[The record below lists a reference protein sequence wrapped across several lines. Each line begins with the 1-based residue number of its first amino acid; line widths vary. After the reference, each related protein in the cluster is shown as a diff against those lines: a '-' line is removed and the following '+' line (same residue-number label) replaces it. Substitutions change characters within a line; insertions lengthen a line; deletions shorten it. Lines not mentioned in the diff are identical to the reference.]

1 MPGTDFEGFDP
12 IAVVGYGCVFPPNS
26 YDADTFW
33 QNILGGR
40 IGIDS
45 PPKNRWNWEDY
56 HTEDKGVVDKTYCR
70 WGGFLDDYAGPSGLE
85 ELTRIG
91 QEAVGELNRTQ
102 LMVLDTVLQTL
113 RMSGYSPS
121 RLSTTD
127 TALFVGNMLGDEQV
141 MESSL
146 TFRAT
151 EVLHHLRNSEAF
163 QALESGQRT
172 ALESGFPA
180 AVKNRLYDADSGPAA
195 HVFQVSVAKAVAR
208 VIGLPGPA
216 AIGDAAC
223 ASGLTVIDTAVK
235 YLQDGSHDMVLAT
248 GVQGN
253 MNITGNVCFAKIGG
267 LSATRSTPLD
277 EGASGLINGE
287 GSGTVLLKRLSDA
300 VRDGDTIAGVIRGVA
315 TRCDGKG
322 KAIYAPSSRGQVAA
336 MRRALELADAQPG
349 ELDYIET
356 HATATSTGDLVE
368 VSSLQQLYA
377 DSGAEPG
384 SIRLGSVKAQIG
396 HTFSAAGMANL
407 LKILLAFQHETVPPT
422 HAFTRAPEA
431 MKLDGSPFRV
441 PVASE
446 PWQAPEECRP
456 RRALTNAFGFGGVN
470 TSVIVEQYDAVHH
483 ADAALEQQSHTDSS
497 RSTANAPLAV
507 LGIGCVA
514 PFSRD
519 TEGLVG
525 DRAPGAGVTGFPED
539 RWHPD
544 AAEIYDPEG
553 TWRGGVV
560 TDLDFPWKTYRI
572 PPNVLEDLDRAQLL
586 SVMAAGQALQEY
598 GAPAADR
605 VNAGVFV
612 GATCGL
618 ESGLTRNFRIRL
630 VEFERALQD
639 VPEYQALDEKTR
651 AELVESYTR
660 EVHRYIPLTR
670 ENALPG
676 YMDNITAGRIQNI
689 FDLRGPGVVID
700 DDLCSFGTAL
710 GLAKRNLEQG
720 ECDVALVGGVHAN
733 LTPEFT
739 HLFERRLKEAGH
751 DVDGLTPAEGA
762 AFLVVKP
769 LDKVTEDEK
778 VLAVIDGVGCADA
791 DIPVARPGVPF
802 FYGADG
808 AIRSVEVIAR
818 MRAEAAEKENEAAA
832 RLDLV
837 RVKLPQIESGWGYSL
852 RIRRDDSVV
861 DDDEPAVPEEREQSA
876 QPVAAS
882 PDDPGTGFLTAPT
895 YEQLLTQLEQLA
907 RGELVPLDRINSPAS
922 GGYRLGF
929 SYASWVDLARKA
941 QLTLRLL
948 RPDSTA
954 APSTPPTVTR

>member
-12 IAVVGYGCVFPPNS
+12 IAVVGYGCVFPPDS

-33 QNILGGR
+33 KNVLGGR
-40 IGIDS
+40 IGIGS
-45 PPKNRWNWEDY
+45 PPKERWDWENY
-56 HTEDKGVVDKTYCR
+56 HDEDKSVVDKTYCR
-70 WGGFLDDYAGPSGLE
+70 WGGFLDDYTGPSGLE
-85 ELTRIG
+85 ELTR
-91 QEAVGELNRTQ
+91 VGREGVAELNRTQ

-113 RMSGYSPS
+113 RMSGYRPS
-121 RLSTTD
+121 RLTTTD
-127 TALFVGNMLGDEQV
+127 TALFVGNMLGDEAV

-146 TFRAT
+146 SFRAT
-151 EVLHHLRNSEAF
+151 EVLHHMRHSDAF
-163 QALESGQRT
+163 QGLDDEQRAALET
-172 ALESGFPA
+172 GFPA
-180 AVKNRLYDADSGPAA
+180 AVKRRLYDADAGPAA

-208 VIGLPGPA
+208 VLGLPGPA

-300 VRDGDTIAGVIRGVA
+300 VRDGDTIHGVIRGVA

-336 MRRALELADAQPG
+336 MRRALELADARPE

-368 VSSLQQLYA
+368 VTSLQHLYE
-377 DSGAEPG
+377 DSEAAPG
-384 SIRLGSVKAQIG
+384 SVLLGSVKAQIG

-407 LKILLAFQHETVPPT
+407 LKILLSFKHETVPPT
-422 HAFTRAPEA
+422 HAFTRAPRA
-431 MKLDGSPFRV
+431 MKLEGSPFRV
-441 PVASE
+441 PVAAE
-446 PWQAPEECRP
+446 PWQAPDECRP

-470 TSVIVEQYDAVHH
+470 TSVVVEQYDPVHH
-483 ADAALEQQSHTDSS
+483 ADAALRQQSHTDRS

-514 PFSRD
+514 PFARD
-519 TEGLVG
+519 TVSLAQ
-525 DRAPGAGVTGFPED
+525 DRAPGAGVTGFPAD

-544 AAEIYDPEG
+544 AAEIYDPDG

-586 SVMAAGQALQEY
+586 SVMAAGQALEEY
-598 GAPAADR
+598 GADITDR
-605 VNAGVFV
+605 VNTGVFV

-630 VEFERALQD
+630 VEFERALED
-639 VPEYQALDEKTR
+639 VPGFLELDAATR
-651 AELVESYTR
+651 AALVDGYTR

-739 HLFERRLKEAGH
+739 RLFERRLKEAGH
-751 DVDGLTPAEGA
+751 PTDGLTPAEGA

-769 LDKVTEDEK
+769 LDKVTEGEK

-808 AIRSVEVIAR
+808 ALRSVEVIAR
-818 MRAEAAEKENEAAA
+818 MRAAEEGAPDIA
-832 RLDLV
+832 

-852 RIRRDDSVV
+852 RIRRDATL
-861 DDDEPAVPEEREQSA
+861 DDEQPAVPEQAPR
-876 QPVAAS
+876 PVTAS
-882 PDDPGTGFLTAPT
+882 PDDPGTGYLTAPT
-895 YEQLLTQLEQLA
+895 YEQLLAQLELLA
-907 RGELVPLDRINSPAS
+907 RGEIVPLDRIAPETP

-929 SYASWVDLARKA
+929 SYASYVDLARKA

-948 RPDSTA
+948 RPGGSA
-954 APSTPPTVTR
+954 APSTHPTVTR

>member
-1 MPGTDFEGFDP
+1 MPGTEYEGFDP
-12 IAVVGYGCVFPPNS
+12 VAIVGYGCVFPPDS

-33 QNILGGR
+33 RNILGGR
-40 IGIDS
+40 IGIGS
-45 PPKNRWNWEDY
+45 PPSERWDWENY
-56 HTEDKGVVDKTYCR
+56 HDEDKRVVDKTYCR
-70 WGGFLDDYAGPSGLE
+70 WGGFLDDYAGPTGLD

-91 QEAVGELNRTQ
+91 REGVAELNRTQ
-102 LMVLDTVLQTL
+102 LMVLDTVLQAL

-121 RLSTTD
+121 RLTSTD
-127 TALFVGNMLGDEQV
+127 TALFVGNMLGDEAV

-146 TFRAT
+146 TFRSA
-151 EVLHHLRNSEAF
+151 EVLHHLRGSEAF
-163 QALESGQRT
+163 RRLDGDRRA

-180 AVKNRLYDADSGPAA
+180 AVRNRLYDADSGPAA
-195 HVFQVSVAKAVAR
+195 HVFQVSVAKSVAR
-208 VIGLPGPA
+208 LIGLPGPA

-336 MRRALELADAQPG
+336 MRRALDLAGVGPG
-349 ELDYIET
+349 ELDYVET

-368 VSSLQQLYA
+368 VGSLQQLYEG
-377 DSGAEPG
+377 SGTAPA

-441 PVASE
+441 PVAAE
-446 PWQAPEECRP
+446 PWQAPQECRP

-470 TSVIVEQYDAVHH
+470 TSVVVEQYDPVHH
-483 ADAALEQQSHTDSS
+483 ADAALEQQSHTGSG
-497 RSTANAPLAV
+497 RSTAGDPLAV

-514 PFSRD
+514 PYARD
-519 TEGLVG
+519 TAGLVAE
-525 DRAPGAGVTGFPED
+525 RQPGAGVTGFPGD

-544 AAEIYDPEG
+544 AARIYDPEG

-560 TDLDFPWKTYRI
+560 TDLDFPWRTFRI
-572 PPNVLEDLDRAQLL
+572 PPNILEDLDRAQLL
-586 SVMAAGQALQEY
+586 SVMAAAQALDEY
-598 GAPAADR
+598 GADPADR
-605 VNAGVFV
+605 VGTGVFV

-618 ESGLTRNFRIRL
+618 ESGLNRNFRIRL
-630 VEFERALQD
+630 VEFERALEE
-639 VPEYQALDEKTR
+639 VPEYRELDERTR
-651 AELVESYTR
+651 AELVEAYTA
-660 EVHRYIPLTR
+660 EVHRYIPPTR

-739 HLFERRLKEAGH
+739 QLFERRLREAGH
-751 DVDGLTPAEGA
+751 DTEGLTPGEGA

-769 LDKVTEDEK
+769 LGKVTEDEK

-808 AIRSVEVIAR
+808 ALRSVEVIAR
-818 MRAEAAEKENEAAA
+818 MRAEEQGAD
-832 RLDLV
+832 RPDLV
-837 RVKLPQIESGWGYSL
+837 RVKLPQIESGWGYAL

-861 DDDEPAVPEEREQSA
+861 GDEEPAVPEHSPQT
-876 QPVAAS
+876 VAAS
-882 PDDPGTGFLTAPT
+882 PDDPGTGYLVAPT
-895 YEQLLTQLEQLA
+895 YEQLLAQLEQLA
-907 RGELVPLDRINSPAS
+907 RGELVPLDRIGSPAP

-948 RPDSTA
+948 RSDSSGTPA
-954 APSTPPTVTR
+954 VPSTVTR

>member
-1 MPGTDFEGFDP
+1 MAETDFAGFDP

-26 YDADTFW
+26 YNADTFW

-40 IGIDS
+40 IGIGL
-45 PPKNRWNWEDY
+45 PPEERWQWEDY
-56 HTEDKGVVDKTYCR
+56 HRDDKGVDDKTYCR
-70 WGGFLDDYAGPSGLE
+70 WGGFLDDYAGPAGLE
-85 ELTRIG
+85 ELTQLG
-91 QEAVGELNRTQ
+91 QAAVGELNHTQ

-113 RMSGYSPS
+113 RMSGYTPS
-121 RLSTTD
+121 GLSRTD
-127 TALFVGNMLGDEQV
+127 TALFVGNMLGDEAV

-146 TFRAT
+146 TFRRT
-151 EVLHHLRNSEAF
+151 EVLHHLRGSEAF
-163 QALESGQRT
+163 RKLDGDTQAALET
-172 ALESGFPA
+172 GFPA
-180 AVKNRLYDADSGPAA
+180 AVKERLYDPDSGPAA

-208 VIGLPGPA
+208 VLGLPGPA

-277 EGASGLINGE
+277 ENASGLINGE

-300 VRDGDTIAGVIRGVA
+300 VRDEDTIHGVIRGVA

-336 MRRALELADAQPG
+336 MRRALELADAEPA

-368 VSSLQQLYA
+368 VTSLQQVYEG
-377 DSGAEPG
+377 SGTEPG
-384 SIRLGSVKAQIG
+384 AIRLGSVKAQIG

-407 LKILLAFQHETVPPT
+407 LKILLAFKHETVPPT
-422 HAFTRAPEA
+422 HAFTSAQKG

-441 PVASE
+441 PVEAE
-446 PWQAPEECRP
+446 PWQASEECRP
-456 RRALTNAFGFGGVN
+456 RRALSNAFGFGGVN
-470 TSVIVEQYDAVHH
+470 TSIVVEQYDPVHH
-483 ADAALEQQSHTDSS
+483 ADAALEQQGHTDSS
-497 RSTANAPLAV
+497 RSGANAPLAV

-514 PFSRD
+514 PFARD
-519 TEGLVG
+519 TESLVPE
-525 DRAPGAGVTGFPED
+525 RAPDAGITGFPED

-544 AAEIYDPEG
+544 AAAIYDPEG

-560 TDLDFPWKTYRI
+560 TNLDFPWKTYRI
-572 PPNVLEDLDRAQLL
+572 PPNVLADLDRAQLL
-586 SVMAAGQALQEY
+586 SVMAAGQALEEY
-598 GAPAADR
+598 GADPADR

-618 ESGLTRNFRIRL
+618 EHGLTRNFRIRL
-630 VEFERALQD
+630 VEFERALED
-639 VPEYQALDEKTR
+639 VPAYRALDEQTR
-651 AELVESYTR
+651 AGLVDAYTQ
-660 EVHRYIPLTR
+660 EVHRYIPPTR

-710 GLAKRNLEQG
+710 GLAKRNLDQG
-720 ECDVALVGGVHAN
+720 ECDIALVGGVHAN

-739 HLFERRLKEAGH
+739 QLFGRRLREAGH
-751 DVDGLTPAEGA
+751 NTERLTHAEGA

-769 LDKVTEDEK
+769 LEKVTDDDK

-791 DIPVARPGVPF
+791 DIPASRPGVPF

-808 AIRSVEVIAR
+808 AIRSVEAIAR
-818 MRAEAAEKENEAAA
+818 MRASADHADLA
-832 RLDLV
+832 RV
-837 RVKLPQIESGWGYSL
+837 RLPQIESGYGYVL
-852 RIRRDDSVV
+852 RIRRDDSIP
-861 DDDEPAVPEEREQSA
+861 DDEEPQVQQEQAPAQEQTQLP

-882 PDDPGTGFLTAPT
+882 PDDPGTGYLTAAD
-895 YEQLLTQLEQLA
+895 YDELLAKLERLA
-907 RGELVPLDRINSPAS
+907 QGELVPLDRIDAS
-922 GGYRLGF
+922 EPGGYRLGF

-941 QLTLRLL
+941 QLALRLL
-948 RPDSTA
+948 RPDSSP
-954 APSTPPTVTR
+954 APSNNPTVTR

>member
-1 MPGTDFEGFDP
+1 MPGTDFEDFDP
-12 IAVVGYGCVFPPNS
+12 IAVVGYGCVFPPDS

-33 QNILGGR
+33 QNILGGK
-40 IGIDS
+40 IGIGS
-45 PPKNRWNWEDY
+45 PPDERWDWQNY
-56 HTEDKGVVDKTYCR
+56 HDEDKSVVDKTYCR
-70 WGGFLDDYAGPSGLE
+70 WGGFIDDYAGPTGLD

-91 QEAVGELNRTQ
+91 REAVTDFNRTQ

-113 RMSGYSPS
+113 RMSGYTPHQ
-121 RLSTTD
+121 LSTTD
-127 TALFVGNMLGDEQV
+127 TALFVGNMLGDEAV

-146 TFRAT
+146 AFRAG
-151 EVLHHLRNSEAF
+151 EVLHHIKGGAAF
-163 QALESGQRT
+163 QGLEAEQR
-172 ALESGFPA
+172 AAIESGFPA
-180 AVKNRLYDADSGPAA
+180 AVKRRLYDAEDSPAA
-195 HVFQVSVAKAVAR
+195 NVFQVSVAKAVAR
-208 VIGLPGPA
+208 VLGLPGPA

-277 EGASGLINGE
+277 AGASGLINGE

-322 KAIYAPSSRGQVAA
+322 KAIYAPSPRGQVAA
-336 MRRALELADAQPG
+336 MRRALELADAQPE

-368 VSSLQQLYA
+368 VTSLQQLY
-377 DSGAEPG
+377 DGRETDPG
-384 SIRLGSVKAQIG
+384 SILLGSVKAQIG

-407 LKILLAFQHETVPPT
+407 LKILLSFKHETVPPT
-422 HAFTRAPEA
+422 HAFSTAQPE
-431 MKLDGSPFRV
+431 MKLPGSPFRV
-441 PVASE
+441 PVEAES
-446 PWQAPEECRP
+446 WQVPDECRP
-456 RRALTNAFGFGGVN
+456 RRALSNAFGFGGVN
-470 TSVIVEQYDAVHH
+470 TSIVVEQYDAVHH
-483 ADAALEQQSHTDSS
+483 ADAALKQQSHAGRAESAVS
-497 RSTANAPLAV
+497 VPLAV
-507 LGIGCVA
+507 LGIGCVTPYA
-514 PFSRD
+514 RD
-519 TEGLVG
+519 IAGLDP
-525 DRAPGAGVTGFPED
+525 DRPAGTGVSGFPAD

-544 AAEIYDPEG
+544 AAAVYDPEG

-572 PPNVLEDLDRAQLL
+572 PPSVLADLDRAQLL
-586 SVMAAGQALQEY
+586 SVMAAGQALEQY
-598 GAPAADR
+598 GVAAADR

-630 VEFERALQD
+630 VEFERALED
-639 VPEYQALDEKTR
+639 VPAYQALGTATR
-651 AELVESYTR
+651 QALVDSYTE
-660 EVHRYIPLTR
+660 EVHRYIPHTR

-739 HLFERRLKEAGH
+739 RLFERRLNEAGH
-751 DVDGLTPAEGA
+751 HIDDLTPGEGA
-762 AFLVVKP
+762 AFFVIKP
-769 LDKVTEDEK
+769 LDRVTEGEQ

-791 DIPVARPGVPF
+791 DIPIAGPGVPF

-808 AIRSVEVIAR
+808 AIRTVEVIAA
-818 MRAEAAEKENEAAA
+818 MKDSDE
-832 RLDLV
+832 DLV
-837 RVKLPQIESGWGYSL
+837 HVKLPQIESGYGYSL
-852 RIRRDDSVV
+852 RIRRNGDVPDGDRPPV
-861 DDDEPAVPEEREQSA
+861 PAARRVPVSA
-876 QPVAAS
+876 DAS
-882 PDDPGTGFLTAPT
+882 PDDPGTGFITADT
-895 YEQLLTQLEQLA
+895 YERLMQKLESLGHGAMSQLDHIPPSSQ
-907 RGELVPLDRINSPAS
+907 DS
-922 GGYRLGF
+922 YRLGF

-948 RPDSTA
+948 RPDSTTN
-954 APSTPPTVTR
+954 PSARPPVTR

>member
-1 MPGTDFEGFDP
+1 
-12 IAVVGYGCVFPPNS
+12 VGYGCVFPPDS

-40 IGIDS
+40 IGIGS
-45 PPKNRWNWEDY
+45 PPRHRWNWEDY
-56 HTEDKGVVDKTYCR
+56 HEEDKGVVDKTYCR
-70 WGGFLDDYAGPSGLE
+70 WGGFIDDYAGPSGLE

-91 QEAVGELNRTQ
+91 QDAVSELNRTQ

-146 TFRAT
+146 TFRST

-163 QALESGQRT
+163 QDLDTDRRA
-172 ALESGFPA
+172 AIESGFPA

-336 MRRALELADAQPG
+336 MRRALELADAAPG

-368 VSSLQQLYA
+368 VSSLQQLYEGSETA
-377 DSGAEPG
+377 PG

-422 HAFTRAPEA
+422 HAFTRAPSA

-446 PWQAPEECRP
+446 PWQAPDECRP

-470 TSVIVEQYDAVHH
+470 TSVIVEQYDPVHH
-483 ADAALEQQSHTDSS
+483 ADAALEQQSHTDRS
-497 RSTANAPLAV
+497 RSSANAPLAV

-514 PFSRD
+514 PYARD
-519 TEGLVG
+519 TAGLVA
-525 DRAPGAGVTGFPED
+525 DRTPGAGVTGFPEG

-586 SVMAAGQALQEY
+586 SVMAAGQALEEY
-598 GAPAADR
+598 GAPMADR

-630 VEFERALQD
+630 VEFERALED
-639 VPEYQALDEKTR
+639 VPEYQALDETTR
-651 AELVESYTR
+651 KALVESYTQ

-739 HLFERRLKEAGH
+739 RLFERRLKEAGH
-751 DVDGLTPAEGA
+751 DVEGLTPAEGA
-762 AFLVVKP
+762 AFMVVKP

-778 VLAVIDGVGCADA
+778 VLAVIDGVGCADT

-802 FYGADG
+802 FFGADG

-818 MRAEAAEKENEAAA
+818 MRADEEKAEAA

-837 RVKLPQIESGWGYSL
+837 RVNLPQVESGWGYSL
-852 RIRRDDSVV
+852 RVRRDDSVV
-861 DDDEPAVPEEREQSA
+861 DDDEPAVPEEQERA
-876 QPVAAS
+876 PQPAAS

-895 YEQLLTQLEQLA
+895 YEQLLAQLEQLA

-941 QLTLRLL
+941 QLTVRLL
-948 RPDSTA
+948 RPDSSA
-954 APSTPPTVTR
+954 APSTHPTVTR